1 MNNGTT
7 INNGRTLA
15 GVINDLK
22 QELKEFIDTRVQMLT
37 SEMKQKTAMLK
48 MVVPMLI
55 IAAALG
61 WVGFLL
67 LTIALVAAIANL
79 IGWGWS
85 FLAIGVLYLLV
96 AGATGFMAWR
106 EFQAEGVAPTRT
118 IKVLKQDQIWL
129 QNEARTQV

>member
-1 MNNGTT
+1 MNSETT

-22 QELKEFIDTRVQMLT
+22 QELKEFIDTRLQMLM
-37 SEMKQKTAMLK
+37 SEMKQKTTMLK

-55 IAAALG
+55 VAAALG

-67 LTIALVAAIANL
+67 LTIALVSAIAAL

-85 FLAIGVLYLLV
+85 FLAVGLLYVIV

-106 EFQAEGVAPTRT
+106 EFQAEGVAPNRT

-129 QNEARTQV
+129 QNEARTQL